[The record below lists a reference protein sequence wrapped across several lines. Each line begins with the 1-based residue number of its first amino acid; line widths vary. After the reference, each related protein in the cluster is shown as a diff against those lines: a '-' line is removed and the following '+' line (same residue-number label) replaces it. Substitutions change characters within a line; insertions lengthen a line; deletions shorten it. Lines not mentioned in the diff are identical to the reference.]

1 MDYPKNG
8 NPVLNDKKEIPR
20 TLIQEKP
27 DWHKAEILL
36 PNEVDYY
43 ESDRALG
50 HLFRAIT
57 LEVPEELETSVLN
70 GEMDPCHPLT
80 DAISLALTP
89 MVEFWLE
96 RELDEEIADDETTDL
111 FRKYVNELSYIR
123 STHTISSRPNVQ
135 LQEAE
140 IVVGSIL
147 DKCTQKHY
155 RNQRVY
161 AMRNH
166 TSTLVNDIERLVID
180 KSLEH
185 GIVGW
190 RTGLERAWKAWDFSQ
205 RHSILP
211 GTSSFGLIALGIV
224 LDCLDKLGG

>member
-8 NPVLNDKKEIPR
+8 NPVLHDKKEIPR
-20 TLIQEKP
+20 PLIQEKP

-57 LEVPEELETSVLN
+57 LEIPQEPERSILN
-70 GEMDPCHPLT
+70 GGMDPSHPLT
-80 DAISLALTP
+80 DAISLALAP
-89 MVEFWLE
+89 MVEFWLG

-123 STHTISSRPNVQ
+123 STHSISSRPNVQ

-147 DKCTQKHY
+147 DKCTQKRY
-155 RNQRVY
+155 RKERVY
-161 AMRNH
+161 AMQNH
-166 TSTLVNDIERLVID
+166 TSTLVNDTERPFVD
-180 KSLEH
+180 KSLEF
-185 GIVGW
+185 GPEGW

-205 RHSILP
+205 RHSALP